1 MPDTVAP
8 ADRTPRTVAP
18 AGRTADPATHPTVTI
33 ADLATPADA
42 VAFRTLNEAWI
53 TRFFTLE
60 DEDRRYLG
68 DPVGHVVEPGGAV
81 LVARLTPEH
90 PGGSATVIGCVGLA
104 PTGPDEYELVKMAVS
119 PDHQGH
125 GTGRR
130 LIAAALDRAQEL
142 GARRVVLESNARLA
156 SAVHLYEAFGFR
168 HLEPHEVT
176 PSPYE
181 RADVHMRL
189 DLA

>member
-1 MPDTVAP
+1 MPDTSAP
-8 ADRTPRTVAP
+8 AAI
-18 AGRTADPATHPTVTI
+18 TI
-33 ADLATPADA
+33 ADLVTPADA
-42 VAFRTLNEAWI
+42 EAFRTLNEAWI

-68 DPVGHVVEPGGAV
+68 DPFGHIVEPGGAV
-81 LVARLTPEH
+81 LVARIASD
-90 PGGSATVIGCVGLA
+90 GAAGSDDTETVIGCVGLA
-104 PTGPDEYELVKMAVS
+104 PTAPGEYELVKMAVS

-130 LIAAALDRAQEL
+130 LIAAALDRAREL
-142 GARRVVLESNARLA
+142 GARRVVLESNSGLA

-168 HLEPHEVT
+168 HLEPHEVA
-176 PSPYE
+176 PSPYA

>member
-1 MPDTVAP
+1 MPDT
-8 ADRTPRTVAP
+8 T
-18 AGRTADPATHPTVTI
+18 RTATVTI

-42 VAFRTLNEAWI
+42 EAFRTLNEAWI
-53 TRFFTLE
+53 TRFFALE

-81 LVARLTPEH
+81 LVARLTRGDE
-90 PGGSATVIGCVGLA
+90 TVVIGCVGLA
-104 PTGPDEYELVKMAVS
+104 PTAPGEYELVKMAVS

-130 LIAAALDRAQEL
+130 LIAAALDRAREL
-142 GARRVVLESNARLA
+142 GAHRVVLESNAQLS

-168 HLEPHEVT
+168 HLEPHEVA
-176 PSPYE
+176 PSPYA

-189 DLA
+189 DLV